1 MTARFCFYS
10 CCCCCLTLEGSHELL
25 DDVLKLSIGGLR
37 DLSILGNGVEQTL
50 LGGLDVLQELLLELG
65 DL

>member
-1 MTARFCFYS
+1 MTARFGFH
-10 CCCCCLTLEGSHELL
+10 CCCCCLTLEGGHELL
-25 DDVLKLSIGGLR
+25 NNVLQLGIGSLR
-37 DLSILGNGVEQTL
+37 DLSLLGNAVEQTL